1 MQQRLGIIKSTRRLQ
16 PHAASNT
23 SSNAVF
29 RCTLSAILE
38 HEHEQA
44 RARLR
49 EASYQ
54 IWSAVGLPTARADRE
69 YYQHLAS
76 CNPLVVR
83 NELSRLQCCRHIL
96 SGQGLE
102 RRRESC
108 EVRMRMQTSLDGAV
122 GSRWGAHV
130 NEHVF
135 ARPSLLALRTRTRAH
150 TPRANPSSAFSC
162 ETLLFAVNA
171 RGRPPAT
178 STGGKRC
185 HWSMIPLAPA
195 TFGFL
200 VAPPAHV
207 GGSSTPLPLIELAGI
222 AQQAPMAT
230 TSPTAL
236 VFPADQPSMLHLSS
250 SSILAVGEDAYIT
263 PEFDAAFVVVIP
275 VLFGGVLFAFYKLLK
290 LFASAF

>member
-23 SSNAVF
+23 SSNAVLC
-29 RCTLSAILE
+29 CTLRAILE

-54 IWSAVGLPTARADRE
+54 IWSAVGLPTARADGE

-83 NELSRLQCCRHIL
+83 NELSWLQCCRHIL

-102 RRRESC
+102 RRREPC

-122 GSRWGAHV
+122 GFRWGAHV

-135 ARPSLLALRTRTRAH
+135 AKPSLLALRTRTRARGGRE
-150 TPRANPSSAFSC
+150 PFSC
-162 ETLLFAVNA
+162 EGATVNA
-171 RGRPPAT
+171 RDDLQRPPPA
-178 STGGKRC
+178 KRC

-207 GGSSTPLPLIELAGI
+207 GGSSTPLPLIEFAGI

-236 VFPADQPSMLHLSS
+236 VFPDDQPSMLHLSS

>member
-23 SSNAVF
+23 SSNAVLC
-29 RCTLSAILE
+29 CTLGAILE

-54 IWSAVGLPTARADRE
+54 IWSAVGLPTARADGE

-83 NELSRLQCCRHIL
+83 NELSWLQCCRHIL

-102 RRRESC
+102 RRREPC

-122 GSRWGAHV
+122 GFRWGAHV

-135 ARPSLLALRTRTRAH
+135 AKPSLLALRTRTRARGGREPFSCEGATVNARDDLQRPH
-150 TPRANPSSAFSC
+150 PAKAVSLEYDTARACYFRLSCRTAGSCWWFVNPSSTDRTCRHRSTSANGHYI
-162 ETLLFAVNA
+162 AYRA
-171 RGRPPAT
+171 RVPCR
-178 STGGKRC
+178 
-185 HWSMIPLAPA
+185 
-195 TFGFL
+195 
-200 VAPPAHV
+200 
-207 GGSSTPLPLIELAGI
+207 
-222 AQQAPMAT
+222 
-230 TSPTAL
+230 
-236 VFPADQPSMLHLSS
+236 
-250 SSILAVGEDAYIT
+250 
-263 PEFDAAFVVVIP
+263 
-275 VLFGGVLFAFYKLLK
+275 
-290 LFASAF
+290 SA